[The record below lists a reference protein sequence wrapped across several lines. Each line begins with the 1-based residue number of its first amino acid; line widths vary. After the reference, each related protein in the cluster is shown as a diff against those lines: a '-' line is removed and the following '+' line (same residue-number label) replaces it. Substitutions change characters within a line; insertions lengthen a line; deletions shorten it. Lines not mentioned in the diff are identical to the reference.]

1 MTIRTKTLIVFSIAL
16 STLLTIMYVTH
27 LLSLS
32 TNCIILSFLAFGVG
46 FLVILFLI
54 LDKLVLSRVNYLTE
68 IVRDVGTSRDMSK
81 RFLVKGK
88 DELSNLGAAINRM
101 LMELQ
106 TSENNLRRIEENNRA
121 IMGVMPDTICEF
133 SKDGTLKGWKPAK
146 DGDLPFWSP
155 NP

>member
-1 MTIRTKTLIVFSIAL
+1 
-16 STLLTIMYVTH
+16 MYVTH

-88 DELSNLGAAINRM
+88 DELSNLGVAINRM

-121 IMGVMPDTICEF
+121 IMGVMPDTI
-133 SKDGTLKGWKPAK
+133 LRIQ
-146 DGDLPFWSP
+146 
-155 NP
+155 